1 MKKALLLLM
10 LAAVSS
16 TSFAQSGRRTVAAP
30 APSPTPA
37 ATEDDKNYSES
48 VERRRRPDSP
58 ATLRGGGTNSGGE
71 RTTAP
76 KTAQTPA
83 PQTQTA
89 PEVQPTTSA
98 PSAANDGTVVEDN
111 EVLNVETAL
120 VTIPVSVFDRNGRY
134 IPALQKGDFKIFENG
149 VEQEVAIFNATE
161 KPFTVILLIDTSPS
175 TQYKID
181 EIQAAAISFVNQLQ
195 PLDRVMVIEFDSKVH
210 VLSEPTSDRNQLAR
224 AIKRADFGD
233 GTALYD
239 AVDDTLGK
247 RISKIEG
254 RKAVVLFTDGVDTTS
269 FKAGYDGTLRAA
281 EEADALV
288 FPVYYDTF
296 RDGITGGNQG
306 GVMSSPFPPFPLPG
320 SGGRIPG
327 GGRGGIGGGQG
338 GGSRRD
344 YTRGKIYLEELA
356 ERTGGRLYDTNQTRA
371 GLETAFASIAEELR
385 RQYSIGYYPSEVG
398 QPGDRKKIKVRVA
411 MPNVVIR
418 ARDSYIVGE
427 TDKPQTTATAP
438 KKFDRLTT
446 ND

>member
-1 MKKALLLLM
+1 M

-16 TSFAQSGRRTVAAP
+16 VSFAQSGRRPVAAP
-30 APSPTPA
+30 APSPAPA
-37 ATEDDKNYSES
+37 VEDDKNYSES
-48 VERRRRPDSP
+48 TDRKRRSDSP
-58 ATLRGGGTNSGGE
+58 MTLRGGGTSGNNR

-76 KTAQTPA
+76 PTAATPA
-83 PQTQTA
+83 PEAQ
-89 PEVQPTTSA
+89 VTTNA
-98 PSAANDGTVVEDN
+98 PSVANDGTVVEDN

-149 VEQEVAIFNATE
+149 VEQEVAIFNTTE

-181 EIQAAAISFVNQLQ
+181 EIQAAAISFINQLQ

-239 AVDDTLGK
+239 AVDDTLRK
-247 RISKIEG
+247 RISRIEG

-269 FKAGYDGTLRAA
+269 YKAGYEGTLREA

-288 FPVYYDTF
+288 FPVYYDTY
-296 RDGITGGNQG
+296 RDGIIGGNQG

-320 SGGRIPG
+320 SGGRFPGG
-327 GGRGGIGGGQG
+327 GGRGGIGGQSG
-338 GGSRRD
+338 GGSRGD

-356 ERTGGRLYDTNQTRA
+356 ERTGGRLYDTNQTRD
-371 GLETAFASIAEELR
+371 GLESAFVSIAEELR
-385 RQYSIGYYPSEVG
+385 RQYSIGYYPTEVG
-398 QPGDRKKIKVRVA
+398 QVGDRKKIKVRVA

-427 TDKPQTTATAP
+427 TDKPQTTATVP
-438 KKFDRLTT
+438 KKFDR
-446 ND
+446 